1 MVLPPSVGALAPLRS
16 ALRLL
21 PVDALARKLGQIV
34 VSEHGHQVGV
44 IGRDAPEQTEDLKA
58 SGVVSGASG
67 GERGHGVLRVGK
79 FGAEVVRVTDVQQ
92 PVAIGLGWLSS

>member
-1 MVLPPSVGALAPLRS
+1 M
-16 ALRLL
+16 
-21 PVDALARKLGQIV
+21 
-34 VSEHGHQVGV
+34 